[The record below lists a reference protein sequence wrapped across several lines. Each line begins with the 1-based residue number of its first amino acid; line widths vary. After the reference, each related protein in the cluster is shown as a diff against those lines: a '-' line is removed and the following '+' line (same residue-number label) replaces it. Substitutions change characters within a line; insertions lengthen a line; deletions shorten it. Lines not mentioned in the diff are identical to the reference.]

1 MQAEGISCKKR
12 LELCRGVGA
21 KCERART
28 YEISCERSHFP
39 LRRALAVV
47 SVGDLRQPFP
57 PPFKR

>member
-1 MQAEGISCKKR
+1 MQAEDISCKKR

-39 LRRALAVV
+39 LRRALGRGLYRRFAAAVSAPV
-47 SVGDLRQPFP
+47 
-57 PPFKR
+57 